1 MTIGEARHWGQKKL
15 TSKKI
20 TSAALDSEVL
30 LSFTLKRPKE
40 FLFTYPEKIL
50 TSGQQKKYFN
60 LVKRRGRSEPVAY
73 LIGRKE
79 FFGLN
84 FFVDKRVLIPRP
96 ETELLVETA
105 VNFLQ
110 PKKSA
115 TPVIAEVGT
124 GSGCIIISLLKS
136 LPPTAQKNI
145 IAHATDI
152 SSSALQIAKKNA
164 REHGVKINFHLGHL
178 LKPLAAKKINLLI
191 ANLPYGWRDWKSKTT
206 SNNGLKF
213 EPPVALFTKEGGLY
227 LYRQF
232 FIQLA
237 RQKYQPD
244 LILCEFDWRQK
255 NQLLKLVKK
264 YLSSYQAKIK
274 KDLAGLNRI
283 LILKN
288 NLTGR

>member
-1 MTIGEARHWGQKKL
+1 
-15 TSKKI
+15 
-20 TSAALDSEVL
+20 
-30 LSFTLKRPKE
+30 
-40 FLFTYPEKIL
+40 
-50 TSGQQKKYFN
+50 
-60 LVKRRGRSEPVAY
+60 
-73 LIGRKE
+73 
-79 FFGLN
+79 
-84 FFVDKRVLIPRP
+84 
-96 ETELLVETA
+96 
-105 VNFLQ
+105 
-110 PKKSA
+110 
-115 TPVIAEVGT
+115 
-124 GSGCIIISLLKS
+124 
-136 LPPTAQKNI
+136 
-145 IAHATDI
+145 
-152 SSSALQIAKKNA
+152 
-164 REHGVKINFHLGHL
+164 
-178 LKPLAAKKINLLI
+178 LI

-288 NLTGR
+288 NLT